1 MADYHHG
8 VRVIEINEGAI
19 PIRTVAT
26 AIIGIVCTGDDADN
40 SFFPL
45 NTPKLITNIHGA
57 MAYAGVQGTLKSTLN
72 AIALQCSPVVVVVR
86 VASSPDEGEQ
96 TANVCGEVT
105 QTGKYTGIKALL
117 TSETSL
123 GVKPRILAVPGL
135 DNITVA
141 NELIATAQNLRAFCY
156 LSACGCENKEQAVQY
171 RSNFGAREAMIIF
184 PDFTGFNT
192 STKQNE
198 VLNATAYACGLRAK
212 LDSEIGWHKTLSNIP
227 VNGVEGLSSDV
238 FWALQN
244 PNTDAGYLNGKEVTT
259 LIRNKGFRFW
269 GARTCDTSGFFAFEN
284 YTRTAQILADT
295 ISDASFAFIDK
306 PMNASLIKSIVES
319 VNNKFRELKSGG
331 YIVDATCWFDAS
343 LNTPDILKDGR
354 LFIDY
359 DFCPVPSLENLN
371 YQQRITDRY
380 LIDLAGSVAQA

>member
-26 AIIGIVCTGDDADN
+26 AIIGVVCTGDDASN

-45 NTPKLITNIHGA
+45 NTPVLITNIHAALGKT
-57 MAYAGVQGTLKSTLN
+57 GNSGTLKSTLN
-72 AIALQCSPVVVVVR
+72 AIALQCSPVVVAVR
-86 VASSPDEGEQ
+86 VAQSGDADEQ

-105 QTGKYTGIKALL
+105 SEGKYTGIKALL
-117 TSETSL
+117 TAETSL
-123 GVKPRILAVPGL
+123 GVKPRILAAPGL
-135 DNITVA
+135 DNLTVA
-141 NELIATAQNLRAFCY
+141 NELISTAQALRAFCY
-156 LSACGCENKEQAVQY
+156 VSAYNCATKEQAVQY
-171 RSNFGAREAMIIF
+171 RSNLGAREAMVIF
-184 PDFTGFNT
+184 PDFTGFNA
-192 STKQNE
+192 STKQNDT
-198 VLNATAYACGLRAK
+198 LNATAFACGLRAK
-212 LDSEIGWHKTLSNIP
+212 LDSQIGWHKTLSNMP
-227 VNGVEGLSSDV
+227 VNGVEGISRDI

-244 PNTDAGYLNGKEVTT
+244 PNTDAGYLNSKEVTT

-269 GARTCDTSGFFAFEN
+269 GSRTCDASGFFAFEN

-295 ISDASFAFIDK
+295 IAEASFAFIDK

-331 YIVDATCWFDAS
+331 YIVDANCWFDAS
-343 LNTPDILKDGR
+343 INTPDILKDGQ
-354 LFIDY
+354 LYIDY

-380 LIDLAGSVAQA
+380 LIDLANSVAAA